1 MIQAGFLTENEGAG
15 GPCSLHSQP
24 EHQPILP
31 TCWARPRACFTEGPV
46 LALGFLLPPTGEILD
61 SLDGTQICNAGEGPW
76 LGEGF
81 PWDRRSHNTGSGSFW
96 KAQLYRRLH
105 SWVVQKAARTG
116 SWSTG
121 SCRS

>member
-1 MIQAGFLTENEGAG
+1 MGSAQGL
-15 GPCSLHSQP
+15 
-24 EHQPILP
+24 
-31 TCWARPRACFTEGPV
+31 FTEGPV
-46 LALGFLLPPTGEILD
+46 LALGFLLPHTGEILD
-61 SLDGTQICNAGEGPW
+61 SPDGIQICNAGEGPW

-96 KAQLYRRLH
+96 KAQLYHRLR